1 MRLRADRSSPEYD
14 ELNEMIKHLTGAW
27 CMANVFIRKTT
38 FEQNAVRE
46 IRTHI
51 CPFQQGLQRIEFS
64 HNLRRVSLP
73 APVVV
78 HSQGFWTPSCR
89 I

>member
-38 FEQNAVRE
+38 FEQNTVRE
-46 IRTHI
+46 IRTHYARFSKGYRGSNFHTTSAA
-51 CPFQQGLQRIEFS
+51 CP
-64 HNLRRVSLP
+64 SLP
-73 APVVV
+73 L
-78 HSQGFWTPSCR
+78 S
-89 I
+89 